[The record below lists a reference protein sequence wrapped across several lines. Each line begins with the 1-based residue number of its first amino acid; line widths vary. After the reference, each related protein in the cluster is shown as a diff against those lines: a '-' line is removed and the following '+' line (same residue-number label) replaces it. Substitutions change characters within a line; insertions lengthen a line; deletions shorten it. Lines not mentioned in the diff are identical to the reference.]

1 MFEIYRRFL
10 VDHVFSAKSLG
21 NLVGLWS
28 PSAQRSPAKS
38 QSPDHNISLTVQ
50 PQMVGNLATTHEIA
64 LQAQVQRDR
73 FDFARKSYRHWTEIR
88 FPGVAGPARDEPIA
102 VAVLARRRHRR
113 SYQRRLKG
121 FISRLRWRCAPLRL
135 NATYLPTFSQNT
147 IQELH
152 RQCFSN
158 RWLADSR

>member
-1 MFEIYRRFL
+1 MKCSRFIADFWSIRSFPPNPSGTSL
-10 VDHVFSAKSLG
+10 VFDLRQLSEVRQSLKVRTTISAWRFNHK
-21 NLVGLWS
+21 W
-28 PSAQRSPAKS
+28 
-38 QSPDHNISLTVQ
+38 
-50 PQMVGNLATTHEIA
+50 LATWQQPTKLLYKLKFKET
-64 LQAQVQRDR
+64 V
-73 FDFARKSYRHWTEIR
+73 ARKSYRHWTEIR

-121 FISRLRWRCAPLRL
+121 FISSLRWRYAPLRL

>member
-1 MFEIYRRFL
+1 MKCSRFIADFWSIMSFPPNLSGTSL
-10 VDHVFSAKSLG
+10 VFDLRQLSEVRQSLKVRTTISAWRFNHK
-21 NLVGLWS
+21 W
-28 PSAQRSPAKS
+28 
-38 QSPDHNISLTVQ
+38 
-50 PQMVGNLATTHEIA
+50 LATTHEIA

-135 NATYLPTFSQNT
+135 NATYLLSW
-147 IQELH
+147 H
-152 RQCFSN
+152 RHSVKKQSKNFTGNVSVIG
-158 RWLADSR
+158 D

>member
-1 MFEIYRRFL
+1 MKCSRFIADFWSIMSFPPNLSGTSL
-10 VDHVFSAKSLG
+10 VFDLRQLSEVRQSLKVRTTISAWRFNHK
-21 NLVGLWS
+21 W
-28 PSAQRSPAKS
+28 
-38 QSPDHNISLTVQ
+38 
-50 PQMVGNLATTHEIA
+50 LATTHEIA

-135 NATYLPTFSQNT
+135 NATYLPTFCQNT